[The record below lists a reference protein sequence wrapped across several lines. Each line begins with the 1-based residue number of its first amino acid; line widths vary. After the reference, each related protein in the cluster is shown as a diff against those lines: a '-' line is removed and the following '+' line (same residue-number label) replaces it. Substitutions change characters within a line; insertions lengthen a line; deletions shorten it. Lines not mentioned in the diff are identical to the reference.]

1 MAGLSE
7 PVALAII
14 AGVVAIITAIIGAA
28 RTAAK
33 PPAEPVTGKP
43 LAYVVKLDDDDRDGL
58 TALAATITN
67 LGKEINELRH
77 ELMQMRRR

>member
-14 AGVVAIITAIIGAA
+14 AGVVAIVTAIIGAA

-43 LAYVVKLDDDDRDGL
+43 SAYVVKLDEDDRDAVAKL
-58 TALAATITN
+58 TDTIDDLTK
-67 LGKEINELRH
+67 GINELRH
-77 ELMQMRRR
+77 ELMRRR

>member
-43 LAYVVKLDDDDRDGL
+43 SAYTVKLDDDDRD
-58 TALAATITN
+58 TISALGDTVSALVKA
-67 LGKEINELRH
+67 LDELRH
-77 ELMQMRRR
+77 ELMRRR